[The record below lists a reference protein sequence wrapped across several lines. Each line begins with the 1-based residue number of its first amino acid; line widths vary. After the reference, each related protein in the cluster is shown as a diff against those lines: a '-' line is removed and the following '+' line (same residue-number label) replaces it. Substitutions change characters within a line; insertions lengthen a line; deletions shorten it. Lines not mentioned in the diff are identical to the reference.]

1 MSTLKSPFQQSN
13 DDRQMTKFFVVA
25 YTPHTH
31 QLLIER
37 LTSRDMQFQQRVT
50 RNEQSYSEFA
60 IRSTV
65 GEYNALKELQNANN
79 DLAFNI
85 EYGSR

>member
-1 MSTLKSPFQQSN
+1 MSTLRSPFQQNN
-13 DDRQMTKFFVVA
+13 DGSQMTKFFIVA

-37 LTSRDMQFQQRVT
+37 LSSHDVQFQQRVT

-60 IRSTV
+60 CRSTV
-65 GEYNALKELQNANN
+65 DEFNSLKELQNANN

-85 EYGSR
+85 EYGRR